1 MPLEIK
7 GLDTFISALDKL
19 ANGIDGNVKQIVE
32 DEANRIAG
40 EARALAPV
48 SGAGGGYLREKI
60 QTRVTESEDKI
71 VGEVYNNA
79 SYAAYVEFG
88 TGPVGQAAG
97 LKIDG
102 INLTYH
108 QTPWMIPVSKIDKSI
123 AEKYHFIPIKE
134 DGEVIG
140 YLTRG
145 QAPQPYLYP
154 AMKNNEEHIVE
165 RLKSAVRMESKITR

>member
-1 MPLEIK
+1 MDIK
-7 GLDTFISALDKL
+7 GLDKLINDFDKF

-40 EARALAPV
+40 EAKALTPV
-48 SGAGGGYLREKI
+48 DGGYLREKI
-60 QTRVTESEDKI
+60 QTRTTEADGKI
-71 VGEVYNNA
+71 AGEVYNNA
-79 SYAAYVEFG
+79 NYAAYVEFG

-102 INLTYH
+102 IDLAYR
-108 QTPWMIPVSKIDKSI
+108 QTPWMIPVGKIDKST
-123 AEKYHFIPIKE
+123 AEKYRFIPIKE

-145 QAPQPYLYP
+145 QAPQPFLYP
-154 AMKNNEEHIVE
+154 AMKNNEEHIIE
-165 RLKSAVRMESKITR
+165 TLKTAVRMESKITK